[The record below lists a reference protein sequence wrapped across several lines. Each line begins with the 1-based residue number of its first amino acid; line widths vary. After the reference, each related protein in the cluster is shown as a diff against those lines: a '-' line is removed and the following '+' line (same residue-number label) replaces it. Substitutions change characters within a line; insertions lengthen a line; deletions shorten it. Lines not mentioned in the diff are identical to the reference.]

1 MVVMVEKEEV
11 TGALNRGST
20 ASERLGSERGGGG
33 GGGSVGAASPRF
45 DGNKLYADY
54 LKREGRRPGT
64 AGTTASARE
73 RREVDDQ
80 FRDF

>member
-11 TGALNRGST
+11 TGSLSRGAGS
-20 ASERLGSERGGGG
+20 AAERLESSH
-33 GGGSVGAASPRF
+33 GSVGAASPRF
-45 DGNKLYADY
+45 SGNKLYADY
-54 LKREGRRPGT
+54 VKREGRPGT
-64 AGTTASARE
+64 QGTTASAKE